1 MTDSKRI
8 DQHIQNQK
16 NVRGSHTLSL
26 AFTDATPFLHP
37 QSLMHPTIISRHFW
51 PPLQTNTFIMPGQF
65 KEIQEGYAKEF
76 IVFKPD
82 KKLVWMS
89 HLGSIS
95 LDVELDDRTISAEV
109 PPLEAAFVELFSE
122 QGQCAVDHCTLT
134 ILIYDLTIE
143 QWTVAELMEKVGLTD
158 TVVATKALV
167 TWVDLGVLREE
178 EPGQYILLKTADPLG
193 STSKNTGKAPAAAVE
208 DLPPVVTVQQQQAEQ
223 MRVFWKVIVLVLL
236 LRPPLILF

>member
-1 MTDSKRI
+1 
-8 DQHIQNQK
+8 
-16 NVRGSHTLSL
+16 
-26 AFTDATPFLHP
+26 
-37 QSLMHPTIISRHFW
+37 
-51 PPLQTNTFIMPGQF
+51 MPGQF

-122 QGQCAVDHCTLT
+122 QGQCVIGSCNPT
-134 ILIYDLTIE
+134 ILTYDATVE

-158 TVVATKALV
+158 KVVATKALV
-167 TWVDLGVLREE
+167 TWVDLGVLRED
-178 EPGQYILLKTADPLG
+178 EPGRYILLKTADPLG
-193 STSKNTGKAPAAAVE
+193 SSKNTGKAPASAMDE
-208 DLPPVVTVQQQQAEQ
+208 LPPVVTVQQQQAEQ
-223 MRVFWKVIVLVLL
+223 MRVFWKVNTLVIG
-236 LRPPLILF
+236 LRLPLILFQFIEGMLKNLGTLSLDRIQQMLKFAPGYNRNIEQLGAFMEAARREGLVTVKDGMWKLQKL